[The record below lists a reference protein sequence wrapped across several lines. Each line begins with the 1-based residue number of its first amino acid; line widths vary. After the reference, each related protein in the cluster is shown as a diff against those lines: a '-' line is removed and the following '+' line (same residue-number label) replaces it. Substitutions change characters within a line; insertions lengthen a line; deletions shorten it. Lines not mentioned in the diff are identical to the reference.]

1 MGNSPKINSG
11 SLSFIRT
18 FTLTN
23 FIEKDQALDKQ
34 FRFLSNSDDYS
45 QYYKNLELS
54 GNVENKIKPSEIYGL
69 GYLMPLGKKHT
80 LNSYWKSFRLPLSSQ
95 EKEGKT
101 NNELFFLLPLK
112 IKIPVTSIQANG
124 KKFPI
129 SLYVYL
135 FPFGSC
141 CINMEIH
148 MPTGYSLDE
157 LPELIANLK
166 RSKIRGENG
175 SFDPFSL
182 EIAKKL
188 NKALFGN
195 KEGIEKNPTHTFI
208 FLDTVEPIL
217 TTHPE
222 HIWMI
227 AAAMTRKTIAHISNL
242 SKDNFNEI
250 IRCKL
255 KKYLDGDVF
264 FFRPQ
269 CTFIYPSHSCIIE
282 TSDDR
287 KSNRKIKRQLHCM
300 CNNYCSFLNVIFA
313 VNRFLENSSL
323 IKDDKLPDKRTSEIV
338 QCFTTAFPEIPQGNF
353 NNIYFGKIFGQ
364 IAQEI
369 KLTEHLKELRGI
381 L

>member
-80 LNSYWKSFRLPLSSQ
+80 LNSYWKSFRLPLSIQ

-112 IKIPVTSIQANG
+112 IKIPFTSIRANG

-129 SLYVYL
+129 SIYVYL

-141 CINMEIH
+141 CINMEVNI
-148 MPTGYSLDE
+148 PTGYSLDK
-157 LPELIANLK
+157 LSELIGNLK
-166 RSKIRGENG
+166 RSKISAEKG
-175 SFDPFSL
+175 SFEPFSL
-182 EIAKKL
+182 DVAKNL

-195 KEGIEKNPTHTFI
+195 EEGVIKKSTHTFI
-208 FLDTVEPIL
+208 FSDTVESIL

-222 HIWMI
+222 HMWMI
-227 AAAMTRKTIAHISNL
+227 AAAMTRKSVVHISSL
-242 SKDNFNEI
+242 EKDNFNEI
-250 IRCKL
+250 IKCKL
-255 KKYLDGDVF
+255 KKYLEGDILF
-264 FFRPQ
+264 FSPQ
-269 CTFIYPSHSCIIE
+269 CTFIYPSHSNIIK
-282 TSDDR
+282 SSVNR
-287 KSNRKIKRQLHCM
+287 KYNSKIKRQLHCM
-300 CNNYCSFLNVIFA
+300 CNNYRSFLNVIFA
-313 VNRFLENSSL
+313 VNGFLENSSL
-323 IKDDKLPDKRTSEIV
+323 INGGHLPDERTFEIV
-338 QCFTTAFPEIPQGNF
+338 NCFKTAFPETPQGNF
-353 NNIYFGKIFGQ
+353 NNIY
-364 IAQEI
+364 
-369 KLTEHLKELRGI
+369 
-381 L
+381 